1 MKRHWLL
8 RGLKILVIAALAATV
23 FSFVVMEL
31 WNWLAPAIFG
41 LHTISFWQALGL
53 LVLSK
58 ILFGGFHGRHG
69 FGGRWRQRMMERWE
83 QMTPECAVAAAPSDP
98 HRPRPPLPHPGS
110 SGERGRPPE
119 IMKALRRI
127 VYEVR
132 SLSYAEPPVSP
143 CWLYENL
150 RR

>member
-83 QMTPECAVAAAPSDP
+83 QMTPEEREKFRAGMHGGCGPFGSSVAAP
-98 HRPRPPLPHPGS
+98 
-110 SGERGRPPE
+110 
-119 IMKALRRI
+119 KA
-127 VYEVR
+127 
-132 SLSYAEPPVSP
+132 
-143 CWLYENL
+143 
-150 RR
+150 